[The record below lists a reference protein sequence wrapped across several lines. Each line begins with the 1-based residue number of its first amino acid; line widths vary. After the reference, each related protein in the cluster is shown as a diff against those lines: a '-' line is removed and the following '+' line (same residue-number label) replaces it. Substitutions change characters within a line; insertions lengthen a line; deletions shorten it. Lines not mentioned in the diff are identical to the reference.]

1 MALPTSLP
9 MTGKDSVPHPTDEA
23 HGAHRG
29 RAASSKTVRKGGVV
43 LSSHERSIWDDVQR
57 SWAEEAE
64 KPRPAVPA
72 RPRAAS
78 RDPRAAS
85 RDQTDPPAA
94 VVAGAWITIFLVF
107 VGAMTAVLTVGVA
120 TAIGWALSHN
130 WPRLSRL
137 WRRSSQ

>member
-1 MALPTSLP
+1 MALPTSLLT
-9 MTGKDSVPHPTDEA
+9 TGKQQ
-23 HGAHRG
+23 R
-29 RAASSKTVRKGGVV
+29 ASSDRRSPWCTPRPRGIVEDSQKGGVV

-57 SWAEEAE
+57 SWAEGAE

-107 VGAMTAVLTVGVA
+107 VGAMTAALTVG
-120 TAIGWALSHN
+120 
-130 WPRLSRL
+130 
-137 WRRSSQ
+137 